1 MTLQQDRECLP
12 AQLTKH
18 TQIAYDCRG
27 EFIEA
32 PLFTELLADFLTD
45 DEYRELQR
53 HLSRDPE
60 AGDVMPGTGGF
71 RKLRW
76 ADTRRGKGRRGGL
89 CLIYYYFLSDSQVWL
104 VTVYGKDSMADLSPA
119 EKRMLKAAIE
129 RETNERAKRRTER
142 RRQR

>member
-1 MTLQQDRECLP
+1 M
-12 AQLTKH
+12 
-18 TQIAYDCRG
+18 

-32 PLFTELLADFLTD
+32 PLFTELLSDFVTD
-45 DEYRELQR
+45 DEYRELQQ

-89 CLIYYYFLSDSQVWL
+89 RLIYYYFLSDSQVWL
-104 VTVYGKDSMADLSPA
+104 ITVYDKDSMADLSPA
-119 EKRMLKAAIE
+119 EKRMLKAAIQ
-129 RETNERAKRRTER
+129 RETNERAKRRPER